1 MDWGRI
7 QKRDAGG
14 AAAALI
20 NPHVEKPKKNYMKQ
34 NLNGLKEQAR
44 QVVEKREEA
53 ALPGAKPFKMKQF
66 EDIGGRVKKELDKP
80 PAPDA
85 KPPVF
90 MKKGEGKMAQAV
102 VEPREEPRVPRQ
114 MSKPSVPAAAEVMLP
129 KEKPVERKFIA
140 ENRVLAEEHG
150 KMRRAPEQDADPV
163 AERIKKNFGKVPTY
177 LKGIKN
183 ELEEKKRD
191 EELRN
196 QKEDIPPGYR
206 MLPESERQD
215 MLAALKEKKDEAE
228 DKYKKLPLRVDTDR
242 AKKAQADLEKKI
254 DELEKAVVMFS
265 KPKVLLQ
272 L

>member
-7 QKRDAGG
+7 HKRDAGG

-20 NPHVEKPKKNYMKQ
+20 NPVVDKPKHNHMKQ
-34 NLNGLKEQAR
+34 NFLGLKEQAR
-44 QVVEKREEA
+44 QVREKREEA
-53 ALPGAKPFKMKQF
+53 ALPGAKAFKMKQF
-66 EDIGGRVKKELDKP
+66 EGIGGKVKVEIEKP
-80 PAPDA
+80 PPPDA
-85 KPPVF
+85 KPAVF
-90 MKKGEGKMAQAV
+90 MKKGEGKQLQPQ

-114 MSKPSVPAAAEVMLP
+114 MSRPAVPAAAEVEP
-129 KEKPVERKFIA
+129 KQKQAERKFIA

-150 KMRRAPEQDADPV
+150 KMRRAPGQDVDPV
-163 AERIKKNFGKVPTY
+163 AERIKRNFGKVPTY

-206 MLPESERQD
+206 MLPEAERQD
-215 MLAALKEKKDEAE
+215 MLAALKEKLTEAE
-228 DKYKKLPLRVDTDR
+228 DKYKKLPLRVDTER

-254 DELEKAVVMFS
+254 DELEKAVGMFS